1 MGKGK
6 RATYNFMFGILAQV
20 LTVVLGVVVPRL
32 VLTSY
37 GSEVNGLI
45 NTVTQVYSYMG
56 LLEAGVGL
64 ATVQALYKTISQN
77 DRNATN
83 RVLAATNSFYHKTGI
98 AYLAAIVGFSILFPL
113 IVSTEVPTVTVVLI
127 IVFNG
132 LGSVINYF
140 FQGKYLLFLQ
150 AEGKTYVQTGIT
162 MATNLFRNVAKI
174 VLMAMGMDVV
184 FVQAI
189 SMLVSLI
196 QMIYI
201 TLYIKRNYKW
211 MDLSVKPDY
220 DSISQSRNV
229 LVHQISSLIFNNTD
243 MIILSAVCGLKVTS
257 VYSMY
262 AMLFGMI
269 GSFLSTLSSSVT
281 FALGQ
286 VFNSDKNRY
295 IKLHDCFE
303 VYYMA
308 IVFGLYSVAN
318 FFILPFLK
326 LYTNGVNDVNYIDS
340 YLPLLFISTYL
351 LSSGRTSSNSVINF
365 AGHFRQTQ
373 WRSILEAVINLTVS
387 LISVHFFGIYGVLFG
402 TVAALLYRSND
413 MIIYSNRKI
422 LKRSPIKTYRR
433 WITDLVLFAA
443 ILFTDRFIVLSLDSY
458 IKIVLWCVPYTIV
471 TLLLYLIVNSI
482 FEREAAKT
490 AIDCIKPYLSKI
502 SRKKSA
508 VKTD

>member
-6 RATYNFMFGILAQV
+6 RATYNFMFGIFAQV

-45 NTVTQVYSYMG
+45 NTVTQVYSYIG

-64 ATVQALYKTISQN
+64 ATVQALYKTIGDN

-98 AYLAAIVGFSILFPL
+98 AYLAAIAVFSLVFPF
-113 IVSTEVPTVTVVLI
+113 IVSTEVPTVTVILI

-132 LGSVINYF
+132 LGNVINYF

-150 AEGKTYVQTGIT
+150 AEGKTYIQTGIT
-162 MATNLFRNVAKI
+162 MATNIFRNVAKI
-174 VLMAMGMDVV
+174 VLMSIGMDVV

-189 SMLVSLI
+189 SMVVSLI

-211 MDLSVKPDY
+211 LDLSAEPDF
-220 DSISQSRNV
+220 DSISQSKNV

-243 MIILSAVCGLKVTS
+243 MIILSAVCGLKMTS

-269 GSFLSTLSSSVT
+269 GTFLTTIASSVT

-286 VFNSDKNRY
+286 IFNSDKKRY

-318 FFILPFLK
+318 FFIIPFLK
-326 LYTNGVNDVNYIDS
+326 LYTSGV
-340 YLPLLFISTYL
+340 
-351 LSSGRTSSNSVINF
+351 
-365 AGHFRQTQ
+365 
-373 WRSILEAVINLTVS
+373 
-387 LISVHFFGIYGVLFG
+387 
-402 TVAALLYRSND
+402 
-413 MIIYSNRKI
+413 
-422 LKRSPIKTYRR
+422 
-433 WITDLVLFAA
+433 
-443 ILFTDRFIVLSLDSY
+443 
-458 IKIVLWCVPYTIV
+458 
-471 TLLLYLIVNSI
+471 
-482 FEREAAKT
+482 
-490 AIDCIKPYLSKI
+490 
-502 SRKKSA
+502 
-508 VKTD
+508 